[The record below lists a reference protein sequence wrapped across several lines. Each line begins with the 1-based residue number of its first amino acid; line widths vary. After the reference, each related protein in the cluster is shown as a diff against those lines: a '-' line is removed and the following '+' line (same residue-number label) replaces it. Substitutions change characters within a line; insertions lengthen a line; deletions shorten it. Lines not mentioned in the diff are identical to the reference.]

1 MSELTIV
8 DKKGKPLSDPLNI
21 MALRNMVNQRG
32 VEILTK
38 TYKDRKSLR
47 LTQAFDWEKSH
58 EGDDFW
64 EKVCMGYIPKRPFRV
79 SITQDT
85 FAYSAEEA
93 ANNLL
98 GDIRNK
104 NVEWSIKV
112 QDALNQT
119 LCITTEG
126 K

>member
-21 MALRNMVNQRG
+21 MALRNMVNEKG
-32 VEILTK
+32 VGFLIEK
-38 TYKDRKSLR
+38 CKDGMTLR
-47 LTQAFDWEKSH
+47 LTQAFDWKKSL
-58 EGDDFW
+58 EGDVFW
-64 EKVCMGYIPKRPFRV
+64 ANVCMGYIPKRPFRV

-112 QDALNQT
+112 QDALNQIWH
-119 LCITTEG
+119 ITTEG